1 MRSIEVSARKR
12 EDAINKA
19 LSELGIERH
28 EAHVEIL
35 DEGSPGFLGIGVRD
49 VTVRVSTDVPGE
61 GGFPIEADGNRIDFE
76 RRPAART
83 ERGHGAPRDAR
94 RGPKRDQRGGDR
106 DRGPRPQQ
114 QGRPGDRQNRDRRD
128 RGPRRDQRPERAE
141 QPAPPQAARPDRPA
155 HRTDAPRKPDRPK
168 SQRPDRPRNDRPRND
183 RPRDGRPRNDRPREE
198 RPRNDRPRDDRPR
211 DDRPR
216 DDRPRQERPRPE
228 PKDRPPDKVLT
239 DPRSCEAAALLN
251 EIIQNMGI
259 ESSVQPLEAAQGGL
273 KLSVQS
279 PDSALL
285 IGRKGRNLTAMQ
297 YLINRIFNRQD
308 EWQQTERIVV
318 DVEGYLDRRRD
329 TLEDMALRLA
339 ERAKASGRRV
349 RVKPLSPQERRII
362 HLALHD
368 DPDVRTFSVGES
380 NFRSVIIAPVTE
392 GDADDDQDDRDEP
405 EAYDADNGSFDLNG
419 DDMLDDESDSDD
431 DFRGRARPTRS
442 KAPVNDAPAAAE
454 TGETSEARSD
464 DTDEDDD
471 EDDQDEEAGA
481 EAGTRFRPR
490 RKIGRRGAVRKRRPA
505 KPLASVAA
513 DGERTGAGETK
524 DDAPGDAD
532 NA

>member
-76 RRPAART
+76 RRPART

-94 RGPKRDQRGGDR
+94 RGPKRGDRRDGDR

-114 QGRPGDRQNRDRRD
+114 QGRPADRQNRDRRD
-128 RGPRRDQRPERAE
+128 KGPRRDQRPERSE
-141 QPAPPQAARPDRPA
+141 RPAPQTARQDRPA
-155 HRTDAPRKPDRPK
+155 NRTEAPRKPEQPKGRRPER
-168 SQRPDRPRNDRPRND
+168 Q
-183 RPRDGRPRNDRPREE
+183 RDGRPRNDRPRQE
-198 RPRNDRPRDDRPR
+198 RPRPDRPREDRPR
-211 DDRPR
+211 EE
-216 DDRPRQERPRPE
+216 RPRQERPRPE

-392 GDADDDQDDRDEP
+392 GDADDDQGDRDDHE
-405 EAYDADNGSFDLNG
+405 EFDADTGTFDVNG
-419 DDMLDDESDSDD
+419 DDMLDDDSDSDTD
-431 DFRGRARPTRS
+431 YGDRAEPARG
-442 KAPVNDAPAAAE
+442 KAPVNEAPAAAE
-454 TGETSEARSD
+454 TPEVPETRSD
-464 DTDEDDD
+464 DTDEEDD

-481 EAGTRFRPR
+481 DAGKRFRPR
-490 RKIGRRGAVRKRRPA
+490 RRIGRRGAVRKRRPA

-513 DGERTGAGETK
+513 DGEKAGAGETK
-524 DDAPGDAD
+524 DDAPRDAD